1 VTLHELKRYDEAIFN
16 YDKALSLKPDYYEV
30 WSNKGVTLH
39 ELKRYDEA
47 IAHYDKALSL
57 KPDYAEGWINK
68 ASLNLFLK
76 KYQAGWKN
84 YDWRLNAKDF
94 HLKMA
99 IEGLVL
105 WNGSNCKR
113 LLIFSEQG
121 VGDII
126 FYADGGCEFN
136 AIRNK
141 QMPRMFRAVSFDKMI
156 CSSTQHREN
165 EWCKMD
171 LIVELGMN
179 EPNYLHS
186 VQFQASSIIIEVC
199 DKTRQFIKEW
209 YELCCI
215 YHFIDDTPSVIP
227 NCANFIE
234 HRHDQSVFSLLF
246 KKYELPFNT
255 TVLNTI
261 IIARNRSGT
270 PMRNMHS
277 NKITFL

>member
-1 VTLHELKRYDEAIFN
+1 MSKKTVFVTFGGGEQNYVDAAIRISKQAYSTRMFSKIFT
-16 YDKALSLKPDYYEV
+16 Y
-30 WSNKGVTLH
+30 TL
-39 ELKRYDEA
+39 D
-47 IAHYDKALSL
+47 
-57 KPDYAEGWINK
+57 
-68 ASLNLFLK
+68 FLK
-76 KYQAGWKN
+76 QDPEFWVRHSDFIMNNPRGCGYWLWKP
-84 YDWRLNAKDF
+84 YIIMKTLEQLND
-94 HLKMA
+94 
-99 IEGLVL
+99 
-105 WNGSNCKR
+105 
-113 LLIFSEQG
+113 
-121 VGDII
+121 GDII

-255 TVLNTI
+255 TVMNTI